1 MIHRALDYLDH
12 VIDLSGVGARD
23 EGGPGA
29 NELFHWIDRHVDR
42 AGRIGFAFKPDGR
55 RGRGLLFRQAI
66 DEVVHDEIDHVDVLA
81 RAVIKMVAA
90 DGKTVA
96 VAAEQ
101 KDMEVGSG
109 QADAGSERDGA
120 AVNEVRA
127 VAIDEIGKARRTTD
141 PRESD
146 DLFVLELAFLEDFV
160 KGS

>member
-1 MIHRALDYLDH
+1 
-12 VIDLSGVGARD
+12 
-23 EGGPGA
+23 
-29 NELFHWIDRHVDR
+29 
-42 AGRIGFAFKPDGR
+42 
-55 RGRGLLFRQAI
+55 
-66 DEVVHDEIDHVDVLA
+66 
-81 RAVIKMVAA
+81 MVAA